1 MKKILAILSLTIG
14 LSMLAQAQC
23 DKKMTWTAS
32 KAEFLDESGAVQD
45 TKDVTVVVETSSK
58 YLKITHS
65 DDLAD
70 SLTGNVKDLKCDWA
84 LGSKNGKIEYSC
96 DLIEKSGESN
106 NSKLTVESKDAK
118 VMILLHIERNDGK
131 KMDIRIPVDS
141 FKESS

>member
-1 MKKILAILSLTIG
+1 MKKILMILCLTIACSTIG
-14 LSMLAQAQC
+14 YSQC

-45 TKDVTVVVETSSK
+45 TKDVTVVVETSGK

-70 SLTGNVKDLKCDWA
+70 SLTGNVKDVKCDWA
-84 LGSKNGKIEYSC
+84 NGSKNGKIEYSC
-96 DLIEKSGESN
+96 DLMEKSGESN

-118 VMILLHIERNDGK
+118 VMILLYIERNDGK
-131 KMDIRIPVDS
+131 KMNIRILVDS